1 MDEVIINN
9 LLAEMTR
16 RGINRQE
23 MARKMDISISTF
35 NRKVKTKEFTIPELC
50 KACSIMLLPFSE
62 LIRTI

>member
-16 RGINRQE
+16 RGIKKEE

-35 NRKVKTKEFTIPELC
+35 NRKVITKEFTLPEIC
-50 KACSIMLLPFSE
+50 KGCQFMMIPFSE
-62 LIRTI
+62 LLRTI